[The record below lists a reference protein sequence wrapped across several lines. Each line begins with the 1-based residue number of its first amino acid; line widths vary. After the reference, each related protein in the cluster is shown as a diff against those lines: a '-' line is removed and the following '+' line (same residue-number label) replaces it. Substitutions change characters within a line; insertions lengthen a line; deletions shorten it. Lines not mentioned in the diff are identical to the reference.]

1 MRARLN
7 EWFNKYA
14 DEKVDGVKESV
25 TGLGQM
31 CRAGIYSEKTDTYYC
46 EKQYDHSGRGENY
59 GTDI

>member
-1 MRARLN
+1 MRTRLN

-46 EKQYDHSGRGENY
+46 EK
-59 GTDI
+59 